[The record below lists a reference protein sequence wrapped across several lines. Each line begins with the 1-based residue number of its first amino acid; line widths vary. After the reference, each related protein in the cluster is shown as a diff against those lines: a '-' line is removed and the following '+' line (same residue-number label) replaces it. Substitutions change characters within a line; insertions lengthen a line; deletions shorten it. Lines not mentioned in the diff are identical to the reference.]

1 MSLAFDER
9 PAAVGGLRGHRR
21 ILGRLLSQVNGVA
34 CGEVSVQYAAESRIG
49 LGPLFLPVLGHR
61 SLSVPQAGRFPNL
74 LDSWPIGSANG

>member
-21 ILGRLLSQVNGVA
+21 ILGRLLSQVNGLA

-49 LGPLFLPVLGHR
+49 LGPLFLPVVGPPVFVCTSSR
-61 SLSVPQAGRFPNL
+61 TFPQSVG
-74 LDSWPIGSANG
+74 